1 MVVAA
6 AGKIEHQ
13 DFVAR
18 VAEAFTHDGFACNGA
33 TDPATYRGGDRREE
47 RDLEQVHLLL
57 GFDGVGYLD
66 DDYYVLSALS
76 TLFGGGMSSRLFQE
90 VREKRGLV
98 YSVYAF
104 HSAFVDGG
112 LFGVYAGTGSAEVR
126 ELVPVVCDEL
136 AKLTQSVSEEELD
149 RARAQL
155 RASLLM
161 SRASS
166 SSRAEQIAQHLLT
179 YGGEERGGATCMDR
193 GCQHV

>member
-1 MVVAA
+1 MQSFFLTLLYR
-6 AGKIEHQ
+6 HQ
-13 DFVAR
+13 YICSYSLSGLCLVFFKQKTAYEWRISDLSSDVRSSDLDFVAR

-90 VREKRGLV
+90 VREKRGLD

-104 HSAFVDGG
+104 HSAFV
-112 LFGVYAGTGSAEVR
+112 
-126 ELVPVVCDEL
+126 ELG
-136 AKLTQSVSEEELD
+136 
-149 RARAQL
+149 RA
-155 RASLLM
+155 
-161 SRASS
+161 
-166 SSRAEQIAQHLLT
+166 
-179 YGGEERGGATCMDR
+179 
-193 GCQHV
+193 HV